1 MTEAEE
7 KALRLQ
13 AALDGEL
20 DAAGMLA
27 FERACADDPAL
38 AAEFARLKAL
48 DEALRRAA
56 PVEPAPEFLRARMA
70 ALGELKLGA
79 PPLPQRRPNTF
90 FSAPPRAL
98 AASLLLGAL
107 IGYGG
112 GLLRP
117 QAPPQDER
125 ALVSAFMR
133 AQISGQ
139 SVDVATSDR
148 HVVKPWLAGRAPLA
162 IAAVDLAAAGFPLA
176 GGRVEALDGRVVPT
190 LVYRRREHRIE
201 VTELAL
207 TGEKQEAVRLRSLDG
222 YHLAHWSDSDRAY
235 VAVSDLPESEL
246 ADFVALFRAAAKGER
261 EDAKKPGP

>member
-1 MTEAEE
+1 LTEAEE

-27 FERACADDPAL
+27 FERACAEDPAL
-38 AAEFARLKAL
+38 AAEIARLKAL

-56 PVEPAPEFLRARMA
+56 PIEPAPEFLRARMA
-70 ALGELKLGA
+70 ALGA
-79 PPLPQRRPNTF
+79 PAPPQRRPNTF

-98 AASLLLGAL
+98 AASLLLGLL

-117 QAPPQDER
+117 EAPPQDER

-133 AQISGQ
+133 AQIGGQ

-162 IAAVDLAAAGFPLA
+162 IAAVDLAASGFPLA

-201 VTELAL
+201 VTELPLAGK
-207 TGEKQEAVRLRSLDG
+207 TSEPVTRSGFEG
-222 YHLAHWSDSDRAY
+222 YHVVRWSDGDRAY
-235 VAVSDLPESEL
+235 VAVSDLPATEL
-246 ADFVALFRAAAKGER
+246 ADFVALFRAAVAAER
-261 EDAKKPGP
+261 EGGPAK